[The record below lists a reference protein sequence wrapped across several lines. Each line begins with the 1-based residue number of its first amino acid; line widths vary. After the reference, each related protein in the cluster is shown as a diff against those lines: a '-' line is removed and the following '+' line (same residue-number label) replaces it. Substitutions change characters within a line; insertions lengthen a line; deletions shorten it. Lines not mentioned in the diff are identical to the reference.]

1 MPRLTQ
7 DQITA
12 RLSGLSGWQVVNG
25 QLTKTFN
32 VRSFAHGVLFLGA
45 IGQLAEA
52 ANHHPD
58 LSLHGYSHVAVS
70 LSTHSE
76 GGLTEK
82 DFDLAAQIEALP
94 HKRPKEST

>member
-7 DQITA
+7 DQIIA
-12 RLSGLSGWQVVNG
+12 RLGALPDWEVREGL
-25 QLTKTFN
+25 LTKTFN
-32 VRSFAHGVLFLGA
+32 VRSFAHGVLFVAA

-58 LSLHGYSHVAVS
+58 LSLHGYSHVTIQ

-76 GGLTEK
+76 SGLTEK
-82 DFDLAAQIEALP
+82 DFDLADQIEALP
-94 HKRPKEST
+94 HKRPK